1 MTIWRPGLEV
11 KMLQKVLM
19 ALLMAGL
26 TVVAA
31 ADTVYKWSDSSG
43 QIHYTD
49 LPPTQVGAKILS
61 VSHQESSYLDDE
73 SSGDQGDDNGDNS
86 DAQGVPPPGGDSSEP
101 AVDLAA
107 MAAVQRDVS
116 GAKAKQCKEAQER
129 YQRYIESRRLYRE
142 TADGKR
148 EYLTDQQ
155 LTEARVR
162 AKQSVDEYCG

>member
-1 MTIWRPGLEV
+1 
-11 KMLQKVLM
+11 MLQKMLV

-31 ADTVYKWSDSSG
+31 ADTVYKWSDSRG

-49 LPPTQVGAKILS
+49 LPPTQADAKILG
-61 VSHQESSYLDDE
+61 VFTQESNVLDEEAEGDE
-73 SSGDQGDDNGDNS
+73 GDGGQEPLTQPSGS
-86 DAQGVPPPGGDSSEP
+86 DSDEPPIDRE
-101 AVDLAA
+101 A
-107 MAAVQRDVS
+107 MAAVNADVS
-116 GAKAKQCKEAQER
+116 NAKGKQCKEAQER
-129 YQRYIESRRLYRE
+129 YQRYVESRRLFRE

-162 AKQSVDEYCG
+162 AKQSVDEYCS

>member
-1 MTIWRPGLEV
+1 MW
-11 KMLQKVLM
+11 QKLLV

-31 ADTVYKWSDSSG
+31 ADTVYKWSDSRG

-49 LPPTQVGAKILS
+49 LPPTQSDAKVLGIY
-61 VSHQESSYLDDE
+61 HQDSAVMDDE
-73 SSGDQGDDNGDNS
+73 AEGDQANSGEQTTPPVDNAN
-86 DAQGVPPPGGDSSEP
+86 EP
-101 AVDLAA
+101 QIDREA
-107 MAAVQRDVS
+107 MAAVQADVANS
-116 GAKAKQCKEAQER
+116 RVKLCQEAKER
-129 YQRYIESRRLYRE
+129 YTRYIESQRLFRE

-162 AKQSVDEYCG
+162 AKQAVADYCG

>member
-1 MTIWRPGLEV
+1 LTERCGLEV
-11 KMLQKVLM
+11 NMLQKMLV

-31 ADTVYKWSDSSG
+31 ADTVYKWSDSRG

-49 LPPTQVGAKILS
+49 LPPTQADAKILG
-61 VSHQESSYLDDE
+61 VFTQESDVLDEEEEGDE
-73 SSGDQGDDNGDNS
+73 GDGGEEPSTQPS
-86 DAQGVPPPGGDSSEP
+86 DGESTEP
-101 AVDLAA
+101 VIDREA
-107 MAAVQRDVS
+107 MAAVNADVS
-116 GAKAKQCKEAQER
+116 NAKGKQCKEAQER
-129 YQRYIESRRLYRE
+129 YQRYVESRRLFRE

-162 AKQSVDEYCG
+162 AKQSVDEYCS